1 MNKQDILQT
10 ARQCRHYAMCKID
23 FLGTG
28 LCPGAIDRPFVS
40 FFPQG
45 RMDLFSGVYEKRIPV
60 TKELV
65 HIADACN
72 LCGICDKQCHF
83 VTGLR
88 SLAVMKALKE
98 YVQDFLDKG
107 NVPEESK
114 PDNFLIKL
122 QTITGEDWASSD
134 PAILLPYADD
144 PAPASPFTMPRHVVM
159 PSNASEVSE
168 IIKLCR
174 TEGMPYAV
182 RGNGASVIGFVMSE
196 GLVMDMNRMKD
207 IRFDEINWCVYVQ
220 PGVSAFELQ
229 KEAVQKGYRVNSAE
243 PSALVCANIMCSGIF
258 SNFSHSY
265 GILAD
270 NYINAEFVGH
280 DGNLFNLNQP
290 DAPNLFSND
299 KRGRKSPGVCTEAG
313 VKLYP
318 LPEDEEGLIVPFPDM
333 EGALSFASELGRRRI
348 GNAVGVLG
356 GEYLSVFVSPTEELA
371 NSIKDFFSR
380 TLGIK
385 YAVLVLGDR
394 YDRKIIQEM
403 EKTIISQKLLT
414 LLILGLADLK
424 GNESLSMIGEYAGD
438 REPYEILSDEKILP
452 LLESLIDSSPGS
464 LAKAVP
470 EDLMGFY
477 TDLYSRPEMTN
488 MVWLSMFR
496 IISSRMGRYKHPVAF
511 ILYVPMD
518 NIPLIMEIDSELKR
532 IGDKHNIHNDYG
544 FITPLDMG
552 KRGVYEYDY
561 YVDHTDDTDRKNCLN
576 AMAEAV
582 EMIEGFC
589 SGANGVKWI
598 QSVLYQGFCRS
609 ENLLYLD

>member
-1 MNKQDILQT
+1 
-10 ARQCRHYAMCKID
+10 MCKID

-28 LCPGAIDRPFVS
+28 ICPAAIDRPFVS

-45 RMDLFSGVYEKRIPV
+45 RMDLFKGIYEKRIPV
-60 TKELV
+60 TRELV
-65 HIADACN
+65 HIVESCN

-88 SLAVMKALKE
+88 PLTVMKALKE
-98 YVQDFLDKG
+98 YVQDFLEKG

-114 PDNFLIKL
+114 SDDFLNEL
-122 QTITGEDWASSD
+122 QTITGKKWASSD
-134 PAILLPYADD
+134 PAILFPYADD
-144 PAPASPFTMPRHVVM
+144 PSPAAPFTMPRYVVM
-159 PSNASEVSE
+159 PSSSLEVSK

-174 TEGMPYAV
+174 REEIPYAV
-182 RGNGASVIGFVMSE
+182 RGNGASVIGFVMST
-196 GLVMDMNRMKD
+196 GLVLDMNRMKR
-207 IRFDEINWCVYVQ
+207 IRFDEKNWCVYVQ

-229 KEAVQKGYRVNSAE
+229 KKAVKKGYRVNVAE
-243 PSALVCANIMCSGIF
+243 PSALVCANMMCSGIF

-270 NYINAEFVGH
+270 NYVNAEFVDHEGT
-280 DGNLFNLNQP
+280 LFNLNQF

-299 KRGRKSPGVCTEAG
+299 KMGRKSPGVCTEVG

-318 LPEDEEGLIVPFPDM
+318 IPEDEEGLIVPFSDM
-333 EGALSFASELGRRRI
+333 ERALSFASELGRRRI

-371 NSIKDFFSR
+371 RRMKDLFSG

-385 YAVLVLGDR
+385 YAVLVLADK

-403 EKTIISQKLLT
+403 EKNIISQKLLT
-414 LLILGLADLK
+414 LLILGLADIN
-424 GNESLSMIGEYAGD
+424 GNESLSMIEDYTGD
-438 REPYEILSDEKILP
+438 REPYEILCDEKILP
-452 LLESLIDSSPGS
+452 LLESLIDSSPES
-464 LAKAVP
+464 LARAVP
-470 EDLMGFY
+470 EDLKGFY
-477 TDLYSRPEMTN
+477 TELYSRAEMTN

-496 IISSRMGRYKHPVAF
+496 IISSRMGRYKHPVSF

-518 NIPLIMEIDSELKR
+518 NIPLIMKIDSEFKR
-532 IGDKHNIHNDYG
+532 IGDKHQTHNDYG

-552 KRGVYEYDY
+552 KRGVYEFDY
-561 YVDHTDDTDRKNCLN
+561 YVDHTNDADRKNCLN

-582 EMIEGFC
+582 DMIEGFC
-589 SGANGVKWI
+589 SGAHGVKWI

-609 ENLLYLD
+609 ENLLYID

>member
-1 MNKQDILQT
+1 
-10 ARQCRHYAMCKID
+10 MCKID
-23 FLGTG
+23 FLKTG
-28 LCPGAIDRPFVS
+28 ICPAAIDRPFVS

-45 RMDLFSGVYEKRIPV
+45 RMDLFSGVYERRIPV

-65 HIADACN
+65 HIVESCN

-88 SLAVMKALKE
+88 PLTVMKGLKE
-98 YVQDFLDKG
+98 YVQEFLDKG

-114 PDNFLIKL
+114 PDDFLIAL
-122 QTITGEDWASSD
+122 QTITGQKWASSD
-134 PAILLPYADD
+134 PAILFPYADD
-144 PAPASPFTMPRHVVM
+144 PCPATPFTMPRYVVM
-159 PSNASEVSE
+159 PSNSSEISE

-174 TEGMPYAV
+174 REEIPYAV
-182 RGNGASVIGFVMSE
+182 RGNGASVIGFVMST
-196 GLVMDMNRMKD
+196 GLVMDMNRMKG
-207 IRFDEINWCVYVQ
+207 IRFDEKNWCVYVQ
-220 PGVSAFELQ
+220 PGVSAFETQ
-229 KEAVQKGYRVNSAE
+229 KEAVKKGYRVNAAE
-243 PSALVCANIMCSGIF
+243 PSALLCANMMCSGIF

-270 NYINAEFVGH
+270 NYVNAEFVDH
-280 DGNLFNLNQP
+280 DGNLFNLNQF

-299 KRGRKSPGVCTEAG
+299 KMGRKSPGVCTEVG

-318 LPEDEEGLIVPFPDM
+318 FPEDEEGLIVPFSDM

-356 GEYLSVFVSPTEELA
+356 GEYLSVFISPTEELA
-371 NSIKDFFSR
+371 RRIKRFFSG

-385 YAVLVLGDR
+385 YAVLVVADT

-403 EKTIISQKLLT
+403 EKVVISQKLLS
-414 LLILGLADLK
+414 LLILGLADLN
-424 GNESLSMIGEYAGD
+424 GNESLSIIEEYVGD
-438 REPYEILSDEKILP
+438 REPYEILCDGEILP
-452 LLESLIDSSPGS
+452 LLELLIDSSPES

-470 EDLMGFY
+470 EDLEGFY
-477 TDLYSRPEMTN
+477 KDLYSRPEMTN

-511 ILYVPMD
+511 VLYVPMD
-518 NIPLIMEIDSELKR
+518 NIALIMEIDSEFKR
-532 IGDKHNIHNDYG
+532 IGDIHHIHNDYG

-552 KRGVYEYDY
+552 KRGVYEFDF
-561 YVDHTDDTDRKNCLN
+561 YVDPTDDADRRNCLN

-582 EMIEGFC
+582 EMIESYCG
-589 SGANGVKWI
+589 GANGVKWI

>member
-1 MNKQDILQT
+1 LDRSDILQT

-23 FLGTG
+23 FLETG
-28 LCPGAIDRPFVS
+28 LCPAATDRPFVS

-60 TKELV
+60 TKELIHV
-65 HIADACN
+65 AASCN

-88 SLAVMKALKE
+88 PLTVMKALKE
-98 YVQDFLDKG
+98 YVQDFLGKG
-107 NVPEESK
+107 HVPEEFE
-114 PDNFLIKL
+114 PDDFLIEL
-122 QTITGEDWASSD
+122 QAITGEKWASSD

-144 PAPASPFTMPRHVVM
+144 PSPGSPFTMPRYVVM
-159 PSNASEVSE
+159 PSSSSEVSK
-168 IIKLCR
+168 IIKLCG
-174 TEGMPYAV
+174 TEGIPYAV
-182 RGNGASVIGFVMSE
+182 RGNGSSVIGFVMST
-196 GLVMDMNRMKD
+196 GLVMDMNRMKG
-207 IRFDEINWCVYVQ
+207 IRFDEKNWCVYVQ

-229 KEAVQKGYRVNSAE
+229 KEAVKKGYRVNAAE
-243 PSALVCANIMCSGIF
+243 PSALMCANIMCSGIF

-270 NYINAEFVGH
+270 NYINAEFVDDSGS
-280 DGNLFNLNQP
+280 LINLNQV
-290 DAPNLFSND
+290 DAPNLFSNE
-299 KRGRKSPGVCTEAG
+299 KMGRKSPGVCTDVG

-318 LPEDEEGLIVPFPDM
+318 LPEDEEGLIVPFSGM
-333 EGALSFASELGRRRI
+333 EEALSFASELGRRRI

-371 NSIKDFFSR
+371 RSIKDFFSR

-385 YAVLVLGDR
+385 YAVLVLADK

-403 EKTIISQKLLT
+403 KNTIISQKLLT
-414 LLILGLADLK
+414 LLILGLADLN
-424 GNESLSMIGEYAGD
+424 GNESLSMIEEYTGD
-438 REPYEILSDEKILP
+438 REPYEILCDENILP
-452 LLESLIDSSPGS
+452 LLESLIDSSPES
-464 LAKAVP
+464 LAQAVP
-470 EDLMGFY
+470 EDLKSFY
-477 TDLYSRPEMTN
+477 TELYSRPEMTN

-496 IISSRMGRYKHPVAF
+496 IISSRMGRFKHPVAF

-518 NIPLIMEIDSELKR
+518 NIPLILEIDSEFKR
-532 IGDKHNIHNDYG
+532 IGDKHHIHNDYG

-552 KRGVYEYDY
+552 KRGVFEFDY
-561 YVDHTDDTDRKNCLN
+561 YVDHTNDADRENCLN
-576 AMAEAV
+576 AMAEAQ

-598 QSVLYQGFCRS
+598 KSVLYQGFCRS

>member
-1 MNKQDILQT
+1 MNKTDILQT

-28 LCPGAIDRPFVS
+28 ICPAAIDRPFVS

-45 RMDLFSGVYEKRIPV
+45 RMDLFKGIYEKRIPV
-60 TKELV
+60 TRELV
-65 HIADACN
+65 HIVESCN

-88 SLAVMKALKE
+88 PLTVMKALKE
-98 YVQDFLDKG
+98 YVQDFLEKG

-114 PDNFLIKL
+114 SDDFLNEL
-122 QTITGEDWASSD
+122 QTITGKKWASSD
-134 PAILLPYADD
+134 PAILFPYADD
-144 PAPASPFTMPRHVVM
+144 PSPAAPFTMPRYVVM
-159 PSNASEVSE
+159 PSSSLEVSK

-174 TEGMPYAV
+174 REEIPYAV
-182 RGNGASVIGFVMSE
+182 RGNGASVIGFVMST
-196 GLVMDMNRMKD
+196 GLVLDMNRMKR
-207 IRFDEINWCVYVQ
+207 IRFDEKNWCVYVQ

-229 KEAVQKGYRVNSAE
+229 KKAVKKGYRVNVAE
-243 PSALVCANIMCSGIF
+243 PSALVCANMMCSGIF

-270 NYINAEFVGH
+270 NYVNAEFVDHEGT
-280 DGNLFNLNQP
+280 LFNLNQF

-299 KRGRKSPGVCTEAG
+299 KMGRKSPGVCTEVG

-318 LPEDEEGLIVPFPDM
+318 IPEDEEGLIVPFSDM
-333 EGALSFASELGRRRI
+333 ERALSFASELGRRRI

-371 NSIKDFFSR
+371 RRMKDLFSG

-385 YAVLVLGDR
+385 YAVLVLADK

-403 EKTIISQKLLT
+403 EKNIISQKLLT
-414 LLILGLADLK
+414 LLILGLADIN
-424 GNESLSMIGEYAGD
+424 GNESLSMIEDYTGD
-438 REPYEILSDEKILP
+438 REPYEILCDEKILP
-452 LLESLIDSSPGS
+452 LLESLIDSSPES
-464 LAKAVP
+464 LARAVP
-470 EDLMGFY
+470 EDLKGFY
-477 TDLYSRPEMTN
+477 TELYSRAEMTN

-496 IISSRMGRYKHPVAF
+496 IISSRMGRYKHPVSF

-518 NIPLIMEIDSELKR
+518 NIPLIMKIDSEFKR
-532 IGDKHNIHNDYG
+532 IGDKHQTHNDYG

-552 KRGVYEYDY
+552 KRGVYEFDY
-561 YVDHTDDTDRKNCLN
+561 YVDHTNDADRKNCLN

-582 EMIEGFC
+582 DMIEGFC
-589 SGANGVKWI
+589 SGAHGVKWI

-609 ENLLYLD
+609 ENLLYID